1 MTQAKPTGTYFNGY
15 SDWLRGRNVVQAIM
29 VHIRTFVLNA
39 RKDTLSLFLSRNK
52 KNVFLRA
59 IGNHFEIVGQP

>member
-1 MTQAKPTGTYFNGY
+1 MTQARPTGTYFNGY
-15 SDWLRGRNVVQAIM
+15 SDWLRGRNVVQAIT

-39 RKDTLSLFLSRNK
+39 RKDILSLFLSRNK

-59 IGNHFEIVGQP
+59 IGNHFEIIGQP